1 MNKFFNS
8 DNPFMRVMSKVFD
21 MGWLSLIYVVFCLPV
36 VTAGAAT
43 TSLYYVSAKVLRHN
57 RSYVWREFWS
67 CFKLNF
73 AQSTIIWLVMAVI
86 YVLLAWNI
94 QLLGVTD
101 EATASNPYGGY
112 FSGAY
117 LALGVIIFCIGCYV
131 FPFIS
136 RFSMKLSQILRFSL
150 FCAFRH
156 FLHTLLLIAIL
167 ALAVAGMLTGFY
179 TQIIIINFLVPGLA
193 GFLYTFPMEH
203 VMKKYMPKEEKQFD
217 SEGTEITKWYNE

>member
-1 MNKFFNS
+1 MDKFFNS

-21 MGWLSLIYVVFCLPV
+21 IGWLSLIYLLFCFPV
-36 VTAGAAT
+36 VTIGAAS

-73 AQSTIIWLVMAVI
+73 AQSTVVWLIMAAVYI
-86 YVLLAWNI
+86 LLSWNI
-94 QLLGVTD
+94 WLLGVTD
-101 EATASNPYGGY
+101 EATAQNPYGGY
-112 FSGAY
+112 LSGAY
-117 LALGVIIFCIGCYV
+117 LALGAVILCIACYV
-131 FPFIS
+131 FPLIS
-136 RFSMKLSQILRFSL
+136 RFQMKLAQILRFSL

-156 FLHTLLLIAIL
+156 FLHTLVLLGIL
-167 ALAVAGMLTGFY
+167 GLVAFGMFVGIY
-179 TQIIIINFLVPGLA
+179 TQIILITILLPGLA

>member
-1 MNKFFNS
+1 MDKFFNS
-8 DNPFMRVMSKVFD
+8 DNLFMRVMSKVFD
-21 MGWLSLIYVVFCLPV
+21 IGWLSLIYLLFCFPV
-36 VTAGAAT
+36 VTIGAAT

-73 AQSTIIWLVMAVI
+73 AQSTVVWLIMAAVYI
-86 YVLLAWNI
+86 LLSWNI
-94 QLLGVTD
+94 WLLGVTD
-101 EATASNPYGGY
+101 EATAQNPYGGY
-112 FSGAY
+112 LSGAY
-117 LALGVIIFCIGCYV
+117 LALGAVILCIACYV
-131 FPFIS
+131 FPLIS
-136 RFSMKLSQILRFSL
+136 RFQMKLAQILRFSL

-156 FLHTLLLIAIL
+156 FLHTLVLLGIL
-167 ALAVAGMLTGFY
+167 GLVAFGMFVGIY
-179 TQIIIINFLVPGLA
+179 TQIILITILLPGLA

>member
-1 MNKFFNS
+1 MNRFFSS

-21 MGWLSLIYVVFCLPV
+21 MGWLSLIYLVFCIPV
-36 VTAGAAT
+36 VTFGAAT

-57 RSYVWREFWS
+57 RSYVWKEFWS
-67 CFKLNF
+67 SFKTNF
-73 AQSTIIWLVMAVI
+73 AQSTIIWLVMAVV
-86 YVLLAWNI
+86 YTLLVWNI

-101 EATASNPYGGY
+101 EATKANPNGGY
-112 FSGAY
+112 LSGAY
-117 LALGVIIFCIGCYV
+117 LAIGAVMACVGCYV
-131 FPFIS
+131 FPLIS
-136 RFSMKLSQILRFSL
+136 RFRMKLSQLLRFSL

-156 FLHTLLLIAIL
+156 FLHTLVM
-167 ALAVAGMLTGFY
+167 LAVLVLASFGIYAAFY
-179 TQIIIINFLVPGLA
+179 TQIILIMLVLPGLA